1 MKPSVIYR
9 TAAILLLLFAAG
21 HLFSFA
27 LVDPKWG
34 LQAMVAQMHSIRFS
48 IGRIERT
55 YWDFYLAGGLTA
67 GIFYIFAAVL
77 AWQLGSLPPESLAR
91 MRLLAWAFAVAFAAV
106 AVVSMIHLF
115 LIPIAF
121 STVIA
126 LCLAAAAWS
135 AGRVDKDEVS
145 RIE

>member
-1 MKPSVIYR
+1 MKPSVISR

-27 LVDPKWG
+27 L
-34 LQAMVAQMHSIRFS
+34 MHSIRFS

-55 YWDFYLAGGLTA
+55 YGDFYLAGGLTA

-91 MRLLAWAFAVAFAAV
+91 MRLLAWAFAVA
-106 AVVSMIHLF
+106 MI
-115 LIPIAF
+115 AW
-121 STVIA
+121 A
-126 LCLAAAAWS
+126 LAYTYGFRRPA
-135 AGRVDKDEVS
+135 
-145 RIE
+145 